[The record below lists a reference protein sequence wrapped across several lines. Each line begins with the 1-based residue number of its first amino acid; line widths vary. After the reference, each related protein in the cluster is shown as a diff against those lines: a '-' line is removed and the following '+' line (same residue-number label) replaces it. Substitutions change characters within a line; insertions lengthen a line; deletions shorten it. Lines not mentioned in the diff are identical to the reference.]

1 MKNFNFEK
9 NEKFVYKKIL
19 AYNSCYNKLERK
31 NEKGEDFY
39 RGTKNLNQEKWKIG
53 FFVGFLIKIGGKSED
68 FYKEIFQLNGVF

>member
-19 AYNSCYNKLERK
+19 VYNSCYKKLERK

-53 FFVGFLIKIGGKSED
+53 FFVSFLIKIGGKSEG
-68 FYKEIFQLNGVF
+68 FYKEIFQSNGVF